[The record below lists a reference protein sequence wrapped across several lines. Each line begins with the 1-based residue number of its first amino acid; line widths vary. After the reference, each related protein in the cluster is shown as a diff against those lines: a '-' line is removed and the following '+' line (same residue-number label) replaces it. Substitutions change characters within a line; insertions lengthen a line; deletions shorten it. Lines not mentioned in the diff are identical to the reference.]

1 VSHDGIGARGLGE
14 AVLLVSRDRGDA
26 RVAMSTVED
35 RIGDGFGT
43 AGRRYGVRASVS
55 ADGAQLTITVDNLD
69 GTAAR
74 IAVELM

>member
-1 VSHDGIGARGLGE
+1 
-14 AVLLVSRDRGDA
+14 
-26 RVAMSTVED
+26 
-35 RIGDGFGT
+35 
-43 AGRRYGVRASVS
+43 VRASVS

>member
-1 VSHDGIGARGLGE
+1 MSHDGTGARGLGE

-26 RVAMSTVED
+26 RVAMSAVED

-43 AGRRYGVRASVS
+43 ADRRYGVRAAVS
-55 ADGAQLTITVDNLD
+55 ADGRSTITVDNID